1 MSKIKILLLKI
12 ALTKKERQFI
22 FSGLMS
28 GEERYR
34 DRYNDIHCES
44 YKSEVLKNNIPKLV
58 KIKEMFEQTI

>member
-1 MSKIKILLLKI
+1 MSKLKILLLKI
-12 ALTKKERQFI
+12 VLTKKERQFI

-28 GEERYR
+28 GEERYI

-44 YKSEVLKNNIPKLV
+44 YHSEILKNNIPKLV